1 MELNPVAAT
10 TERFFGNVDV
20 TDEGYVGNVAGSP
33 LLRFNQDDEELVLTG
48 DLVLSGGEISFDST
62 ARIGWAKK
70 TAASITKGN
79 GGFDGTTGDTSGL
92 VGDIATAF
100 DGNLLHIDEVAAG
113 FDIIISFTSI
123 TAFNWVQCLC
133 NYKGSVSHAVMVQ
146 VYNWVSGVYDSFRIV
161 PAAIAEFGAGINTIG
176 DSGFFVPDDSAYIG
190 TGANDGKVNVR
201 ILHNSSGNS
210 AHDFYIDCVAL
221 YQ

>member
-79 GGFDGTTGDTSGL
+79 GGFDGTTGDASGL
-92 VGDIATAF
+92 VGDITTAF
-100 DGNLLHIDEVAAG
+100 DGNYIHIDEVAAG
-113 FDIIISFTSI
+113 FDIAIHFTSI
-123 TAFNWVQCLC
+123 EAFNWVQCLC
-133 NYKGSVSHAVMVQ
+133 NYKGAVAHAVMVQ